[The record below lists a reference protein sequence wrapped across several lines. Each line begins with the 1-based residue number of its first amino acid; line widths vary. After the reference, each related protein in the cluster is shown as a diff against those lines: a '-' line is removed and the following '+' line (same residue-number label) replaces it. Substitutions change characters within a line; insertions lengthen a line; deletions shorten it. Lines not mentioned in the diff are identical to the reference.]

1 MSSNKKFNLVPYL
14 AFEERPHSYV
24 PIDLS
29 DLEIFKGCI
38 LDGTLK
44 SLDNFTSRFSEEEIR
59 ESIKKSNTIMLENY
73 DVPMVIVSKNHP
85 LPLITNQNV
94 ADLDMTNIF
103 NEALDNKDLAN
114 KLKNKIQSIMRKN
127 MSNYISEEG
136 IQTLFKSFQVAINTR
151 NSSYL
156 TYIFNNLSY
165 EGQRELAFYFYDIN
179 KEKEN
184 NQILQRKNDE
194 VN

>member
-1 MSSNKKFNLVPYL
+1 
-14 AFEERPHSYV
+14 
-24 PIDLS
+24 
-29 DLEIFKGCI
+29 
-38 LDGTLK
+38 
-44 SLDNFTSRFSEEEIR
+44 
-59 ESIKKSNTIMLENY
+59 
-73 DVPMVIVSKNHP
+73 
-85 LPLITNQNV
+85 
-94 ADLDMTNIF
+94 MTNIF